1 MESLISK
8 IQQDF
13 GMYQSIDVLV
23 KDFTGFLVKNQKLF

>member
-23 KDFTGFLVKNQKLF
+23 KDLTGIFVKN